1 MESASC
7 SACIRQQELLFCRDR
22 APELAVRFAAKEAV
36 SKALGVGIR
45 LLSREGIGLREVEV
59 IPDHRGKPH
68 VYLNGR
74 AAALAAELGLRE
86 WAISLSHE
94 RDTAVAFVVA
104 QG

>member
-1 MESASC
+1 MPRSRPG
-7 SACIRQQELLFCRDR
+7 ACR
-22 APELAVRFAAKEAV
+22 ALCGERGG

-59 IPDHRGKPH
+59 IPDCRGKPH

-74 AAALAAELGLRE
+74 AAELAAELGLRE